1 MIMKNFNLLQILPSL
16 ESGGVEKGSVD
27 LANFLSSKNI
37 HSYIISN
44 GGRMISQLNK
54 KNITHITLPVHSKNI
69 FTMFLTAR
77 KINKII
83 KNNHIN
89 IVHVRSRAPAW
100 MLKFINTKSFQ
111 TISTFHNIYGSD
123 FFLKKKYNLAMSS
136 VDKIVAI
143 SKFVK
148 SSIIELY
155 QIDSKK
161 ITVIHRG
168 IDTDFFSPKLKIND
182 DIKKFLIKFNVPPD
196 KKIVLFPGRL
206 TEWKG
211 QVSFLNIL
219 EQYNSDEILCY
230 FVGDDKN
237 LSYTKKLLQ
246 EIKKRKLD
254 SACRITGQISQNNL
268 KLFYFC
274 SDVIISAPLKPEG
287 FGRVISEGLS
297 MRKIVLSYNYGG
309 AEEQLAGL
317 DSIMKITPH
326 DQIDLKNKIDRVFKL
341 SSSYK
346 ERIGSISRN
355 HIINN
360 FSKEKML
367 NKYLNLYK
375 RTI

>member
-16 ESGGVEKGSVD
+16 ESGGVEKGSLD

-37 HSYIISN
+37 NSYIISN

-100 MLKFINTKSFQ
+100 MLKFIKIKSFQ
-111 TISTFHNIYGSD
+111 TISTFHNIYGSE

-143 SKFVK
+143 SEFVK
-148 SSIIELY
+148 SSIIKLY

-168 IDTDFFSPKLKIND
+168 IDTDFFAPILKIND
-182 DIKKFLIKFNVPPD
+182 DIKKFLIKFNLPPD
-196 KKIVLFPGRL
+196 KKIILFPGRL

-211 QVSFLNIL
+211 QVSFLNVL
-219 EQYNSDEILCY
+219 EQYNSNEILCY

-237 LSYTKKLLQ
+237 LSYTKKLFQ

-254 SACRITGQISQNNL
+254 NVCRITGQISQNNL

-297 MRKIVLSYNYGG
+297 MKKIVLSYNYGG
-309 AEEQLAGL
+309 AKEQLADL
-317 DSIMKITPH
+317 DSILKIAPH
-326 DQIDLKNKIDRVFKL
+326 DQTDLKNKIDRVFKL